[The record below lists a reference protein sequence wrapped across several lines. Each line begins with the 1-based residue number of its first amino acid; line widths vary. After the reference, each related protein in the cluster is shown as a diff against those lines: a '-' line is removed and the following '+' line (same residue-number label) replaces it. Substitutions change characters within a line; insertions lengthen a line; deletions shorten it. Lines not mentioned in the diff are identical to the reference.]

1 MMSREPIGGKV
12 KRSWNIASD
21 VAHSMRTSMRII
33 LQNVKEN
40 RQNPAFSSPQ
50 MRSFHPI
57 FKTPRYMDVETTEL
71 SENIARSQNKWL
83 DHS

>member
-1 MMSREPIGGKV
+1 MSREPIGAKV

-33 LQNVKEN
+33 LQNIKEN

-57 FKTPRYMDVETTEL
+57 FKTPRYMDVEVTEL
-71 SENIARSQNKWL
+71 SEIIARSKNKWL

>member
-1 MMSREPIGGKV
+1 MSREPISAKV

-33 LQNVKEN
+33 IQNIKEN

-57 FKTPRYMDVETTEL
+57 FKTPRYMDVEVTEL
-71 SENIARSQNKWL
+71 SENIARSKNKWL